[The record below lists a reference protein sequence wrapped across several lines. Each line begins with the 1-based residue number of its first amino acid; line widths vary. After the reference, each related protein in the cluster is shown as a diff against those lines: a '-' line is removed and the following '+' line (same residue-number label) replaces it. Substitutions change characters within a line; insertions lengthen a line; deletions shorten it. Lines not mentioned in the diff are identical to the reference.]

1 MAKVKN
7 YGLAGVHQSVQ
18 LGKVGPHILG
28 NASTGSISFTAEDQI
43 TLTKVKGADA
53 ESADEFVTKSQ
64 LDSVQFAEATFA
76 ADFDFTDT
84 ELVLGTIPV
93 GTKTVITTIT
103 VSNVYDISSNAVAT
117 VGTSANNSLLMGS
130 VYNDLK
136 IVGSYQT
143 VTTATFSTE
152 SNISIYLT
160 ADSSQLG
167 SGTVV
172 VSYY

>member
-1 MAKVKN
+1 
-7 YGLAGVHQSVQ
+7 
-18 LGKVGPHILG
+18 VGPHILG

-43 TLTKVKGADA
+43 TLTKVKGAAA

-84 ELVLGTIPV
+84 ELLLGTIPV

-103 VSNVYDISSNAVAT
+103 VSNMYDINSNAVAT
-117 VGTSANNSLLMGS
+117 VGTSANNSLLMGA

-136 IVGSYQT
+136 SLGSYQT
-143 VTTATFSTE
+143 VTTNTFSTE
-152 SNISIYLT
+152 TNISIYLT
-160 ADSSQLG
+160 ADGSQLG